1 MTVWGARTSDDVN
14 ARVSALQGQVRDL
27 QEIETKLAARI
38 AIQEGVQPDL
48 SKISNKVSPSVF
60 TIQAGDSL
68 GSSWV
73 ASSGSSGSDLV
84 TNYHVVQA
92 VWEAGGRTV
101 TVVNPSHSVQGTI
114 ASVSRFSDLAL
125 IHVSM
130 KLPALKIIT
139 AKAQIG
145 DPVAAFGSPL
155 GLAGTVTSG
164 IVSAYRAGVD
174 ERYPESE
181 YLQFTA
187 AINPGNSG
195 GPVVDHQAR
204 VLGVT
209 TFGLTSPNGGTAEG
223 LSFAITSKDVC
234 RAFSSLKC

>member
-1 MTVWGARTSDDVN
+1 M
-14 ARVSALQGQVRDL
+14 
-27 QEIETKLAARI
+27 
-38 AIQEGVQPDL
+38 
-48 SKISNKVSPSVF
+48 
-60 TIQAGDSL
+60 

-73 ASSGSSGSDLV
+73 ASSGSDGSDLV
-84 TNYHVVQA
+84 TNYHVVRA

-101 TVVNPSHSVQGTI
+101 NVVNASRSTQGTI
-114 ASVSRFSDLAL
+114 ASVSNFSDLAL
-125 IHVSM
+125 IHVSV
-130 KLPALKIIT
+130 KLPALKITT

-145 DPVAAFGSPL
+145 DPIVVFGTPL

-164 IVSAYRAGVD
+164 IVSAYRTGID
-174 ERYPESE
+174 ERFPASE

-204 VLGVT
+204 VLGVST
-209 TFGLTSPNGGTAEG
+209 LGLSSPNGGTAVG

-234 RAFSSLKC
+234 SAFSSLDC